1 MAEEFSYASDIAP
14 MQPRFISD
22 VSGSRNLSTRM
33 KQNIVGGFLDKQL
46 AQAQEL
52 AKIEDMR
59 NTAKMRDIQYKS
71 SLLALEEQKRKAA
84 EEKEFYTTGLPE
96 LNAKLQEVV
105 AEPDREKKIG
115 MISSI
120 GVNFAKVISDNPVAK
135 QAFSAASYGVNI
147 GTPARPSKTIGDFL
161 ILGGNTDD
169 LKARGYDVSDP
180 KTLDM
185 PAPPDLLQIGI
196 SRQLK
201 LSEEKKQQEKKDVA
215 TEKQAEAL
223 SRATSKQFSDNFTLL
238 NDPEKDPLPTTS
250 RLVKNFGNSDQKN
263 RLTQLEASLAS
274 ISGADGYQKKKPIID
289 EMRKIGIEINNRLDP
304 LAVKKQE
311 ETPASDAEVGFSLFK
326 PIAPK

>member
-1 MAEEFSYASDIAP
+1 M
-14 MQPRFISD
+14 
-22 VSGSRNLSTRM
+22 
-33 KQNIVGGFLDKQL
+33 
-46 AQAQEL
+46 
-52 AKIEDMR
+52 
-59 NTAKMRDIQYKS
+59 
-71 SLLALEEQKRKAA
+71 
-84 EEKEFYTTGLPE
+84 PE

-120 GVNFAKVISDNPVAK
+120 GVNFANVISKNPVAE
-135 QAFSAASYGVNI
+135 QAFRAASYGANI
-147 GTPARPSKTIGDFL
+147 GTPARSSKTIGDFL
-161 ILGGNTDD
+161 MLGGNTDD

-196 SRQLK
+196 SRRLK

-274 ISGADGYQKKKPIID
+274 ISGADSYQKKKPIID

>member
-59 NTAKMRDIQYKS
+59 NTAKMRDLQYKS

-135 QAFSAASYGVNI
+135 QAFSAASYGANT
-147 GTPARPSKTIGDFL
+147 GTPARPSLTVGDL
-161 ILGGNTDD
+161 IRGGATAEDLKGVPLDD
-169 LKARGYDVSDP
+169 LEK
-180 KTLDM
+180 
-185 PAPPDLLQIGI
+185 PAPAQAAINFNERRRRTEQEAKAL
-196 SRQLK
+196 
-201 LSEEKKQQEKKDVA
+201 EKA
-215 TEKQAEAL
+215 TEAQQKQDEAL